1 MDKQKT
7 VVVPEIYHCD
17 FVMHKEG
24 NDMYS
29 LGIRDGDMLYI
40 QAQKTAVPDD
50 VVAVQVDSVT
60 MLRQVI
66 VFDADSTVLQA
77 YPVQQ
82 ALPEKYTGSAREK
95 VQIIGKVV
103 GLSRNI

>member
-24 NDMYS
+24 YDLYS

-50 VVAVQVDSVT
+50 VVAVQVDGVT

-66 VFDADSTVLQA
+66 VFDADSTELQA
-77 YPVQQ
+77 DPVQQ
-82 ALPEKYTGSAREK
+82 ALPEKFTSSAREK
-95 VQIIGKVV
+95 VQI
-103 GLSRNI
+103 